1 MSSKK
6 TSHANRQI
14 HTATPSSV
22 RAVNRSI
29 ILGLIRRQQP
39 ISRAELARLTGIF
52 RSSVSDIVDELLE
65 EALVHEARSAPLQR
79 GRVPMSLTLNDS
91 GHRVLGVNIRPVYC
105 QIASAGLSGV
115 IGRSLA
121 FATPASPK
129 ELVQAVAKSIRQ
141 LRKERVPDESEHF
154 QRIGI
159 AVPGCVDVAT
169 GSISWTPTHPE
180 LSGFPITEQI
190 YEHTGIE
197 AVADNDCNAGALS
210 ELWLS
215 TGEKKDRSTDFIF
228 LNVSDFGA
236 GAGAVLNGEVYLGH
250 DARFAAEIGHMVV
263 DANGPACR
271 CERRGCWELY
281 ISNEAT
287 WRRVHPR
294 SGFTLEGFSELLAE
308 ARAGKA
314 RPLASI
320 QETARFLSLGISN
333 AGFAFNPSEVIVA
346 GRITA
351 IWDLIRD
358 QVENEYGSPHLS
370 YAIRPAHLSADDSLL
385 HGAVC
390 LALRH
395 VFARPKFGEVSGRKS
410 TSEVRQLYPNVQ
422 EQRA

>member
-6 TSHANRQI
+6 ANALELHI

-29 ILGLIRRQQP
+29 VLGLIRRQQP
-39 ISRAELARLTGIF
+39 ISRAQLARLTGIF
-52 RSSVSDIVDELLE
+52 RSSVSDIVDELLAE
-65 EALVHEARSAPLQR
+65 ELIREERSAPSQR

-91 GHRVLGVNIRPVYC
+91 GHRVVGLNIRPVYC
-105 QIASAGLSGV
+105 QIASAGLSGT
-115 IGRSLA
+115 IGRSLT
-121 FATPASPK
+121 FPTPASPND
-129 ELVQAVAKSIRQ
+129 LVQAVGKWIRQ
-141 LRKERVPDESEHF
+141 LRKDRPQGESEDF

-159 AVPGCVDVAT
+159 AIPGHVDVST
-169 GSISWTPTHPE
+169 GRISWTPTHPE

-190 YEHTGIE
+190 CQHTGIE
-197 AVADNDCNAGALS
+197 ALADNDCNAGALS

-236 GAGAVLNGEVYLGH
+236 GAGAVLNGDVYLGH

-263 DANGPACR
+263 DANGPMCR

-294 SGFTLEGFSELLAE
+294 SPFSLEGFSELLE
-308 ARAGKA
+308 DARTRKSRAF
-314 RPLASI
+314 ASV
-320 QETARFLSLGISN
+320 QETARYLSLGISN
-333 AGFAFNPSEVIVA
+333 AGFAFNPAEVIVA

-351 IWDLIRD
+351 IWDLIRE
-358 QVENEYGSPHLS
+358 QVEKEYGSPHLS
-370 YAIRPAHLSADDSLL
+370 YSIRPAHLTADDSLL

-395 VFARPKFGEVSGRKS
+395 VFARPKFGEVAARKS
-410 TSEVRQLYPNVQ
+410 
-422 EQRA
+422 A